1 MLEFEASKKENAYI
15 SKREK
20 KKNLYARIKKLKKKK
35 NVEHLYFHRCGTTLH
50 FE

>member
-20 KKNLYARIKKLKKKK
+20 KKICMLELK
-35 NVEHLYFHRCGTTLH
+35 N
-50 FE
+50 

>member
-35 NVEHLYFHRCGTTLH
+35 M
-50 FE
+50 